1 MPSKHKYPFLK
12 RFIYFLVI
20 IIIFLLLF
28 FLSLIVKPPKVPI
41 LKNNI
46 KSEKISDSLTICNNS
61 WLNHNSY
68 NLWELYVEG
77 NPYERGVKT
86 GMLTQNLI
94 EYQEKAFIAQILKI
108 VPSRWYLNFLKYI
121 VAFFNRNID
130 KYIPPENLQEIY
142 GISQYS
148 SEKYSFIGP
157 AYSRILNYHAAH
169 DIGHALITYHIVGC
183 TSFAVKN
190 EMSADSSLLIARN
203 FDFYVGDEFAKNKI
217 VEFVKP
223 DSGYKFMFITWGGM
237 IGACSGM
244 NEKGITVSINAG
256 TSEIPYSVAT
266 PISIVTRNILQYA
279 KNINDAKQIA
289 GKFKTFVSESIL
301 VGSAYDND
309 AVIIEK
315 TPTKQFEYKSKTNY
329 IICTNHF
336 QSDSLK
342 AKKNNIENMLNS
354 SSLYRYFRVKELLLQ
369 YNVIS
374 PNTAATILRNR
385 EGLKNI
391 DIGMGNEKS
400 INQLIAHHSIIF
412 QPKKLKVYVSTSPYQ
427 LGSYLVYDLNK
438 IFSDT
443 FNIKNTKIVYN
454 VNEIIKADSFLYSTH
469 YKKFK
474 YYKICKEYIVLYTN
488 NKSFGEISN
497 DKIEQFKNSN
507 PNYYYTWQI
516 VGDYYKSRKQFNKA
530 AKCYRN
536 ALTLEISTLTDKKN
550 IEENIVECNKK

>member
-1 MPSKHKYPFLK
+1 MPSKKKYRWLK
-12 RFIYFLVI
+12 RCIIFIVI
-20 IIIFLLLF
+20 IFILAILF
-28 FLSLIVKPPKVPI
+28 FNSLIISPPKVP
-41 LKNNI
+41 NI
-46 KSEKISDSLTICNNS
+46 KQFKSEKINDSLTICAPS
-61 WLNHNSY
+61 WLKHNSY
-68 NLWELYVEG
+68 NLWELYIEG

-86 GMLTQNLI
+86 GLLTKQLI
-94 EYQEKAFIAQILKI
+94 EEQEKAFVAQILKM
-108 VPSRWYLNFLKYI
+108 VPSKAYISFLKYI

-130 KYIPPENLQEIY
+130 KYIPLENSQEIY

-190 EMSADSSLLIARN
+190 NMSADSSLLIARN
-203 FDFYVGDEFAKNKI
+203 FDFYVGDEFAQNKI

-237 IGACSGM
+237 VGACSGM
-244 NEKGITVSINAG
+244 NEKGITVTINAG

-266 PISIVTRNILQYA
+266 PISIVVRNILQYA
-279 KNINDAKQIA
+279 KNINEAQQIA
-289 GKFKTFVSESIL
+289 SKFKTFVSESVL
-301 VGSAYDND
+301 VGSAIDND

-354 SSLYRYFRVKELLLQ
+354 SSLYRYFRVKELLLK

-374 PNTAATILRNR
+374 PNTAAKILRNR
-385 EGLKNI
+385 EGLNNK

-412 QPKKLKVYVSTSPYQ
+412 QPQKLKVYVSTSPYQ

-443 FNIKNTKIVYN
+443 FNIKNTKTVYN
-454 VNEIIKADSFLYSTH
+454 VNEIIKADSFLYSTN

-516 VGDYYKSRKQFNKA
+516 VGDYYKSRKQFKKA
-530 AKCYRN
+530 ANCYRN

-550 IEENIVECNKK
+550 IEENIMECNKK

>member
-1 MPSKHKYPFLK
+1 MLNKKKYRWLK
-12 RFIYFLVI
+12 KYIFIVVI
-20 IIIFLLLF
+20 LFVLAVLF
-28 FLSLIVKPPKVPI
+28 FYSLIIPPPKVSH
-41 LKNNI
+41 I
-46 KSEKISDSLTICNNS
+46 KQYKAVKINDSLTICDNS
-61 WLNHNSY
+61 WQKHNSY
-68 NLWELYVEG
+68 NLWELYIKG

-86 GMLTQNLI
+86 GILTKQLI
-94 EYQEKAFIAQILKI
+94 EEQEKAFVDEILKM
-108 VPSRWYLNFLKYI
+108 VPSKTYLNFLKYI

-130 KYIPPENLQEIY
+130 KYIPLENLQEIY

-148 SEKYSFIGP
+148 SEKYSYIGP

-169 DIGHALITYHIVGC
+169 DIGHALITYHMVGC

-190 EMSADSSLLIARN
+190 KMSVDSSLLIARN

-217 VEFVKP
+217 VEFVSP

-237 IGACSGM
+237 IGVCSGM
-244 NEKGITVSINAG
+244 NEKGITLTINAG

-266 PISIVTRNILQYA
+266 PISIVARNILQYS

-289 GKFKTFVSESIL
+289 GKFKTFVSESVL
-301 VGSAYDND
+301 VGSAIDND

-315 TPTKQFEYKSKTNY
+315 TPTKQFVYKSDTDY

-342 AKKNNIENMLNS
+342 GKKNNLENMLHS
-354 SSLYRYFRVKELLLQ
+354 SSLYRYFRVKELLLK

-374 PNTAATILRNR
+374 PNTAAAILRNR
-385 EGLKNI
+385 EGLNNK

-400 INQLIAHHSIIF
+400 INQLIAHHSIVF
-412 QPKKLKVYVSTSPYQ
+412 QPKKLRVYISTSPYQ

-443 FNIKNTKIVYN
+443 FNVKNTKTVYN
-454 VNEIIKADSFLYSTH
+454 VNETIKPDRFLYSAQ

-474 YYKICKEYIVLYTN
+474 YYKICKEYIVLLTKN
-488 NKSFGEISN
+488 NSYK
-497 DKIEQFKNSN
+497 KNSN
-507 PNYYYTWQI
+507 KIIKQFIKSNQHYYYTWLI
-516 VGDYYKSRKQFNKA
+516 VGNYYKNRKLYKEA
-530 AKCYRN
+530 IKCYKQ
-536 ALTLEISTLTDKKN
+536 ALLCEISTLTDKKN
-550 IEENIVECNKK
+550 IKENIIKCSKNQ

>member
-1 MPSKHKYPFLK
+1 MPSKKLYRWLK
-12 RFIYFLVI
+12 RFIVFVVILIVLVI
-20 IIIFLLLF
+20 LF
-28 FLSLIVKPPKVPI
+28 FLSLLVKPPQVPQLNKQFKTEI
-41 LKNNI
+41 
-46 KSEKISDSLTICNNS
+46 ISDSLTICNNS
-61 WLNHNSY
+61 WLKHNSY
-68 NLWELYVEG
+68 NLWELYIEG
-77 NPYERGVKT
+77 NPYERGIKT
-86 GMLTQNLI
+86 GMLTKPLI
-94 EYQEKAFIAQILKI
+94 EFQEKAFVDEILKM
-108 VPSRWYLNFLKYI
+108 VPSRSYLTFLKYI
-121 VAFFNRNID
+121 VAFFNRNLD
-130 KYIPPENLQEIY
+130 EYIPLENLQEIY

-169 DIGHALITYHIVGC
+169 DIGHALVTYHMVGC

-203 FDFYVGDEFAKNKI
+203 FDFFVGDEFAKNKI

-244 NEKGITVSINAG
+244 NEKGITVTINAG

-266 PISIVTRNILQYA
+266 PISIVVRNILQYA
-279 KNINDAKQIA
+279 KNIYEAKQIA

-301 VGSAYDND
+301 VGSTPDND

-342 AKKNNIENMLNS
+342 GEQNNIENMLNS

-369 YNVIS
+369 HNVIS
-374 PNTAATILRNR
+374 PNTAVSILRDR
-385 EGLKNI
+385 GGLGNK

-427 LGSYLVYDLNK
+427 IGSYLVYDLNK

-443 FNIKNTKIVYN
+443 FNIKNAKTLYN
-454 VNEIIKADSFLYSTH
+454 VIGTIKPDSFLYSAQ
-469 YKKFK
+469 YKKYK

-488 NKSFGEISN
+488 NISLGEISN
-497 DKIEQFKNSN
+497 NKIESFKNSN
-507 PNYYYTWQI
+507 LNYYYTWQI
-516 VGDYYKSRKQFNKA
+516 TGNYYKSRKQYKEA
-530 AKCYRN
+530 VKCYRH
-536 ALTLEISTLTDKKN
+536 ALTLEISTLADKKN
-550 IEENIVECNKK
+550 IEENIKECIN

>member
-1 MPSKHKYPFLK
+1 MPSKKSYRWLK
-12 RFIYFLVI
+12 RLIFLIVIIFILVI
-20 IIIFLLLF
+20 LFFNSIIIT
-28 FLSLIVKPPKVPI
+28 PPKVP
-41 LKNNI
+41 NI
-46 KSEKISDSLTICNNS
+46 KNFKTEKINDSLTICAHS
-61 WLNHNSY
+61 WLKHNSY
-68 NLWELYVEG
+68 NLWEFYIEG
-77 NPYERGVKT
+77 NPYERGIKT
-86 GMLTQNLI
+86 GMLTKPLI
-94 EYQEKAFIAQILKI
+94 EEQEKAFVAQILKM
-108 VPSRWYLNFLKYI
+108 VPSKTYLNFLKYI

-130 KYIPPENLQEIY
+130 KYIPLENLQEIY

-148 SEKYSFIGP
+148 SKKYSFIGP

-169 DIGHALITYHIVGC
+169 DIGHALITYHMVGC

-190 EMSADSSLLIARN
+190 KMSADSSLLIARN

-237 IGACSGM
+237 LGACSGM
-244 NEKGITVSINAG
+244 NEKGLAVTINAG

-266 PISIVTRNILQYA
+266 PISIVVRNILQYA
-279 KNINDAKQIA
+279 KNINEAKQIA
-289 GKFKTFVSESIL
+289 GKFKIFVSESIL
-301 VGSAYDND
+301 VGSAIDND

-315 TPTKQFEYKSKTNY
+315 TPAKQFVYKSY
-329 IICTNHF
+329 SDYLICTNHF

-342 AKKNNIENMLNS
+342 GEKNNIENMLNS
-354 SSLYRYFRVKELLLQ
+354 SSLYRYFRVKELLSQ

-374 PNTAATILRNR
+374 PVTAATILRNR
-385 EGLKNI
+385 GGLNNK

-438 IFSDT
+438 IFSAPFD
-443 FNIKNTKIVYN
+443 IKNTKTVYN
-454 VNEIIKADSFLYSTH
+454 VNETIKPDRFLYSAQ

-474 YYKICKEYIVLYTN
+474 YYKICKEYIVLHTN

-497 DKIEQFKNSN
+497 VQIEQFKNSN

-516 VGDYYKSRKQFNKA
+516 VGDYFKSRKQFNEA
-530 AKCYRN
+530 IKCYKY
-536 ALTLEISTLTDKKN
+536 ALTLEISTLADKKN
-550 IEENIVECNKK
+550 IEESIMECAKN